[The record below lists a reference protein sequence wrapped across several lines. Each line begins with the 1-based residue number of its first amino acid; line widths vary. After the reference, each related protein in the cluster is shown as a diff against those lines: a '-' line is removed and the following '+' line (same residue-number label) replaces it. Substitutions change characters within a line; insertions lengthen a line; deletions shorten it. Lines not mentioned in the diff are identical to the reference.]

1 LTLSFLFAIT
11 SNMKSEKVKNK
22 LKDLGYSDSEIIIL
36 TDPDRNKRIN
46 EIKKERLKANRIV
59 QIIKNLWY

>member
-1 LTLSFLFAIT
+1 
-11 SNMKSEKVKNK
+11 MKSEKIKTK

-46 EIKKERLKANRIV
+46 EIKKECLKANRIV